1 MTERPKKPALFAGHE
16 FTAFVGGE
24 DPALVSAVAH
34 DVARALLSR
43 VRADSGG
50 IALERAMAYVDE
62 NGLDDLA
69 ELWAATSAHSLPGAL
84 WRLYVVRDLIHR
96 QAAEMSVLYARGAA
110 TLHTVDPVIAGAPT
124 PAGPDEMNALADDI
138 LRGVF
143 AGDFADALER
153 AAAFCKVVAA
163 GCVSFADEA
172 DAAHPHDGGA
182 RETMDSASSPD
193 RTASSSPAAHSEQA
207 RALTQQALRLSHTA
221 SEFSTCANLWRRDSL
236 D

>member
-16 FTAFVGGE
+16 FTAFAGGE
-24 DPALVSAVAH
+24 DPAHVSAVAH
-34 DVARALLSR
+34 EVARALLSR
-43 VRADSGG
+43 VRADADG

-69 ELWAATSAHSLPGAL
+69 ELWSATSAHSLPGAL

-96 QAAEMSVLYARGAA
+96 QADQMSVLYARGVA
-110 TLHTVDPVIAGAPT
+110 TLHTVDPVIAGAPA

-143 AGDFADALER
+143 TGDFADALER

-163 GCVSFADEA
+163 GCLSFADDA
-172 DAAHPHDGGA
+172 DVAHPADVARSADSRTSAHD
-182 RETMDSASSPD
+182 
-193 RTASSSPAAHSEQA
+193 AHSEQA

-221 SEFSTCANLWRRDSL
+221 NEFATCASLWRRDSL

>member
-1 MTERPKKPALFAGHE
+1 MNERHKKPALFAGHE
-16 FTAFVGGE
+16 FTAFPGGE

-34 DVARALLSR
+34 EVARALLSR
-43 VRADSGG
+43 VRADENG

-69 ELWAATSAHSLPGAL
+69 ELWSATSAHSLPGAL

-96 QAAEMSVLYARGAA
+96 QASEMSVLYARGAD

-153 AAAFCKVVAA
+153 AAAFCTVVAA

-172 DAAHPHDGGA
+172 DAAHPSFVSSTTSNS
-182 RETMDSASSPD
+182 RTSA
-193 RTASSSPAAHSEQA
+193 PAAHSEQA

-221 SEFSTCANLWRRDSL
+221 AEFRTCASLWRRGSL

>member
-1 MTERPKKPALFAGHE
+1 MSERPKKPALFAGHE
-16 FTAFVGGE
+16 FMAFEGGE
-24 DPALVSAVAH
+24 DPATVSAIAH

-43 VRADSGG
+43 VRADEKG

-96 QAAEMSVLYARGAA
+96 RALEMSLLYARGAQS
-110 TLHTVDPVIAGAPT
+110 LHTVDPVIAGAPT
-124 PAGPDEMNALADDI
+124 PAGPDEMNSLAEDI

-143 AGDFADALER
+143 VGDFADALER
-153 AAAFCKVVAA
+153 AAAFCAVVAA
-163 GCVSFADEA
+163 GCVSFADDA
-172 DAAHPHDGGA
+172 DAAHPALDPV
-182 RETMDSASSPD
+182 ESSVNTSAQ
-193 RTASSSPAAHSEQA
+193 AAHAEQA

-221 SEFSTCANLWRRDSL
+221 AEFRTCASLWRRGSL

>member
-1 MTERPKKPALFAGHE
+1 VTERHKKPALFAGHE
-16 FTAFVGGE
+16 FTAFAGGE

-34 DVARALLSR
+34 EVARALLSR
-43 VRADSGG
+43 VRADANG

-69 ELWAATSAHSLPGAL
+69 ELWSATSAHSLPGAL

-96 QAAEMSVLYARGAA
+96 QASEMSVLYARGAA

-153 AAAFCKVVAA
+153 AAAFCTVVAA

-172 DAAHPHDGGA
+172 DAAHPSH
-182 RETMDSASSPD
+182 ASST
-193 RTASSSPAAHSEQA
+193 TASSRTSAPNAHNEQA

-221 SEFSTCANLWRRDSL
+221 TEFRTCASLWRRGSL